1 MLIFVAIFIL
11 FRGLQG
17 KDVLSKSDPMCV
29 TYIQRFGE
37 SRWVEFHRT
46 EVARN
51 THEPDFASKVQM
63 SYRFEEQQSLKFE
76 VYDIDSSS
84 SNLEDHDF
92 LGVAACNLGQIISS
106 GKVGNS
112 VTESKMWD
120 VVNNLV
126 F

>member
-1 MLIFVAIFIL
+1 VQLKTIEMINTCRFLFIS
-11 FRGLQG
+11 RGLQG
-17 KDVLSKSDPMCV
+17 KDLLSKSDPMCV
-29 TYIQRFGE
+29 TYIQPFGE

-46 EVARN
+46 ECIEN

-63 SYRFEEQQSLKFE
+63 PYRFEEQQLLKFE

-112 VTESKMWD
+112 VTEPKM
-120 VVNNLV
+120 
-126 F
+126 